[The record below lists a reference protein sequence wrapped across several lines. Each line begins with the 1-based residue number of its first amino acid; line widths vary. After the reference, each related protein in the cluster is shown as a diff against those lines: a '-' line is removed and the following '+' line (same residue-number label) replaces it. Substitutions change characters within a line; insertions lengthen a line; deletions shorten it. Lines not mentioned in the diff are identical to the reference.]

1 LNAARVFILAAA
13 LALVAPAGAAAQVFF
28 ASRPH
33 PEFEVGPVTVRANLT
48 PALDTAAIA
57 ISFRL
62 ALPPTVSGGAIE
74 QDLAL
79 LWPGTISSQVP
90 DARPDREL
98 AKFIEAR
105 GYVVVAQGAVQLL
118 TRDIYRGRNS
128 ERQVAVAPYVTF
140 HRERSES
147 GPTLPATW
155 IRIPWRPE
163 LVDAS
168 KIVRLAFTSAELVR
182 PQRAS
187 WIEEA
192 FRGVRHQV
200 TLSFNDVRARGMFPL
215 YLEHRDRVIRLA
227 EDPSQ
232 LSIAFRTPQ
241 RLKIE
246 SVAPPTATRRQ
257 TETRDPSHVVTIFL
271 DRAQGLAPQVLS
283 VEFGYFSGLQ
293 AWMPILVPIL
303 FFLLGNLA
311 AVLVRVLAEQLRH
324 RLSGRF
330 TFGASRARP
339 DRETGVIVPREKLTK
354 IAPGETTY
362 DEVIASLGPTVEEH
376 ERLDGSS
383 RRTLVYRGRRLV
395 PRQRRSFGWV
405 STISHWDVE
414 DHEVEILVEGDR
426 VQDVQA
432 RIHRARRDTPNGAP
446 VPR

>member
-1 LNAARVFILAAA
+1 MNAGRVLVLVAA
-13 LALVAPAGAAAQVFF
+13 LALAAPAGAAAQVFF

-33 PEFEVGPVTVRANLT
+33 PEFEVGPITVRATFT
-48 PALDTAAIA
+48 PALATADIF

-62 ALPPTVSGGAIE
+62 ALPATVSGASVE

-90 DARPDREL
+90 EARPDRDL
-98 AKFIEAR
+98 ARFVEAR
-105 GYVVVAQGAVQLL
+105 GYVVVAQGAVQLSA
-118 TRDIYRGRNS
+118 RDIYGGRNS
-128 ERQVAVAPYVTF
+128 EKPLAAAPYVTF
-140 HRERSES
+140 RRERAAA
-147 GPTLPATW
+147 GPTAPATW

-163 LVDAS
+163 LVNPA
-168 KIVRLAFTSAELVR
+168 KIMRLTFTSAELVR
-182 PQRAS
+182 PRRAT

-192 FRGVRHQV
+192 FRGIRHDV
-200 TLSFNDVRARGMFPL
+200 SLSFNDVRARGMFPL

-232 LSIAFRTPQ
+232 LSIAFRSPE

-246 SVAPPTATRRQ
+246 SVSPPTARRQ
-257 TETRDPSHVVTIFL
+257 LTESANPSQVVTIFL
-271 DRAQGLAPQVLS
+271 DRAQGLTPQVLT
-283 VEFGYFSGLQ
+283 VEFGYFTGLQ

-311 AVLVRVLAEQLRH
+311 AVVVRVLAEQLRH
-324 RLSGRF
+324 RLAGRI
-330 TFGASRARP
+330 TFGAARARP
-339 DRETGVIVPREKLTK
+339 DRETGVIVPRDKLLQ

-362 DEVIASLGPTVEEH
+362 DDVIAALGPTLEEH

-395 PRQRRSFGWV
+395 PRRRRSYGFM

-426 VQDVQA
+426 VRDVQA
-432 RIHRARRDTPNGAP
+432 RVHRSRRDTPNGDRPA
-446 VPR
+446 R